1 MVNGVSFR
9 AGALDSAKDVWSQ
22 PQTHSR
28 PQAAQPTAADT
39 FVQPKKKNKVLKAVI
54 GTLAAAAV
62 VVGGLVA
69 GHKMGGFTKLI
80 DKAGAEGAN
89 GFTKKLGAVAEYG
102 KQWGKAICDFG
113 DSALKTVKGWFP
125 KKAA

>member
-9 AGALDSAKDVWSQ
+9 AGALDSAKDVWNQ

-39 FVQPKKKNKVLKAVI
+39 FVQPKKKNKVLKAVV

-80 DKAGAEGAN
+80 EKAGAEGA
-89 GFTKKLGAVAEYG
+89 GKFAKILGTVAEHG
-102 KQWGKAICDFG
+102 EKWGKAICEFG
-113 DSALKTVKGWFP
+113 VNALDKVKGWFP